1 MGMTTTSTLL
11 VQDGTA
17 LWERLLY
24 NELHKGYGRWLD
36 SLFKLSVKMYL
47 NGKQKHFKVIIAS
60 TPLYIISL
68 YFCCHVIQCLRHVTI
83 SLLLGSLIFCVG
95 YTCVGVYMEV
105 PVYLYLGCTVQPHVV
120 TEYVWRSL
128 CCSSRS
134 TFIAFQGLPIILIC
148 WNVNSSTQCSTIA
161 ASSFLCLG
169 FFF

>member
-36 SLFKLSVKMYL
+36 SLFKLSVKKYL

-83 SLLLGSLIFCVG
+83 SLLLGSLIFCMCGCVHG
-95 YTCVGVYMEV
+95 STCVSV
-105 PVYLYLGCTVQPHVV
+105 LGMHSTATCSYWIRLTLSVLFQQIHLHRFSGSSYHIDMLKCELFHTVFH
-120 TEYVWRSL
+120 YSSL
-128 CCSSRS
+128 
-134 TFIAFQGLPIILIC
+134 
-148 WNVNSSTQCSTIA
+148 
-161 ASSFLCLG
+161 
-169 FFF
+169 